1 MKKRILRKAR
11 YVLFVYMTVW
21 SFSLCVYALE
31 GTEYKILGSCTTVLS
46 DDENRIKN
54 IELAL
59 NKIDSS
65 VIKTGGVFSFN
76 RVVGNRT
83 AARGFLPAPVL
94 FQDKKSI
101 QIGGGVC
108 QVSSTLYNAVL
119 LSDLKVVER
128 YRHSSP
134 ISYLPL
140 GLDATV
146 AYGYRD
152 MKFINTLPFPI
163 RILTQIQEDT
173 MTIAITAEKDLPYEV
188 RLETLVRE
196 IESPFSEQLSQP
208 GKEVLRYRIKTQSGR
223 VIEREYLG
231 KDYYHP
237 VMEQNR

>member
-1 MKKRILRKAR
+1 
-11 YVLFVYMTVW
+11 MTVW
-21 SFSLCVYALE
+21 CFSLRIYAVDA
-31 GTEYKILGSCTTVLS
+31 TDYKILGSCSTALS
-46 DDENRIKN
+46 DDENRTKN

-59 NKIDSS
+59 NKIHRR
-65 VIKTGGVFSFN
+65 VIHPGETFSFN
-76 RVVGNRT
+76 RAVGRT
-83 AARGFLPAPVL
+83 TPGRGFLPAPVL

-152 MKFINTLPFPI
+152 MKFINTLPFSV
-163 RILTQIQEDT
+163 RILTQTQED
-173 MTIAITAEKDLPYEV
+173 AITVTITGEKGLPYEV

-196 IESPFSEQLSQP
+196 IESPFSQQLSQP

-237 VMEQNR
+237 TMEQNR